1 MCTNQNPPRKQGEEP
16 QTPAT
21 LAIALFGAVWYNIS
35 TMFDSEFIKKLEYLS
50 LISRRIFRGQLLAQK
65 RTRQLGGGVE
75 FADHRDYVFGDDLR
89 YLDWNVH
96 ARLGSRLIKRFEEEE
111 DLHVY
116 FFLDCSR
123 SMSVGNPCKFDYARQ
138 IAAALAYIALAD
150 LDRVSVV
157 AFADKIYDIFPL
169 IRGKQHVLKLLRFFE
184 SLQTVGEATN
194 LRASVNE
201 FLHGK
206 HRTGLAVLVS
216 DFFDTAAPPNSWQTA
231 VDTLRYRQYE
241 PNLIQIHD
249 VVETSPRLLGDVQL
263 VDIETGYVRDV
274 TISESVL
281 RRYKKKV
288 SEFLESTQRYCI
300 ENGFNC
306 TISPTAVPFDELI
319 LRMMREAGS
328 VR

>member
-1 MCTNQNPPRKQGEEP
+1 
-16 QTPAT
+16 
-21 LAIALFGAVWYNIS
+21 
-35 TMFDSEFIKKLEYLS
+35 MFDSEFIKKLEYLS

-75 FADHRDYVFGDDLR
+75 FADHRDYVLGDDLR

-116 FFLDCSR
+116 FFLDCSQ
-123 SMSVGNPCKFDYARQ
+123 SMSVGQSGQKGACKFDYARQ
-138 IAAALAYIALAD
+138 VVAALAYIALAD
-150 LDRVSVV
+150 LDRISVV
-157 AFADKIYDIFPL
+157 AFADKIYEFFPL
-169 IRGKQHVLKLLRFFE
+169 IRGKQHVLSLLRFLE
-184 SLQTVGEATN
+184 SLQTVGEATD
-194 LRASVNE
+194 LRSSVNE

-216 DFFDTAAPPNSWQTA
+216 DFFDPAGFQAA
-231 VDTLRYRQYE
+231 VDTLRYRQFE

-249 VVETSPRLLGDVQL
+249 MIETSPRLLGDLQL
-263 VDIETGYVRDV
+263 VDIETGHARDV

-281 RRYKKKV
+281 RRYKQKV
-288 SEFLESTQRYCI
+288 SEFLESTRRYCV

>member
-1 MCTNQNPPRKQGEEP
+1 
-16 QTPAT
+16 
-21 LAIALFGAVWYNIS
+21 
-35 TMFDSEFIKKLEYLS
+35 MFDSEFIKKLEYLS

-89 YLDWNVH
+89 YLDWNVF
-96 ARLGSRLIKRFEEEE
+96 ARLGNQLIKRFEEEE

-116 FFLDCSR
+116 FFLDCSQ
-123 SMSVGNPCKFDYARQ
+123 SMSVGDPCKFDYARQ
-138 IAAALAYIALAD
+138 VAAALAYIALAD

-157 AFADKIYDIFPL
+157 AFADKIYDFFPL
-169 IRGKQHVLKLLRFFE
+169 IRGKQHVLSLLRFFE
-184 SLQTVGEATN
+184 SLQTVGEATD

-206 HRTGLAVLVS
+206 HRTGLVVLVS
-216 DFFDTAAPPNSWQTA
+216 DFYDPAGFQTA
-231 VDTLRYRQYE
+231 VDTLRYRQFE

-249 VVETSPRLLGDVQL
+249 TIETSPRLFGDLQL
-263 VDIETGYVRDV
+263 LDMETGYTRDV

-281 RRYKKKV
+281 RRYKQKV
-288 SEFLESTQRYCI
+288 SEFLESVRRYCI
-300 ENGFNC
+300 ENGFGC
-306 TISPTAVPFDELI
+306 TLSPTAVPFDELI